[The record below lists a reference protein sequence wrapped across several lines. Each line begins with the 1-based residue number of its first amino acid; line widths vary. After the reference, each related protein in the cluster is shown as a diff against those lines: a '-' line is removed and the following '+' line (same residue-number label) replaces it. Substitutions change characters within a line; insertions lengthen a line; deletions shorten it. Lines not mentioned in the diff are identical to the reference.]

1 MNGLR
6 KLVITGVIAGVVSVG
21 FIASGLAQPSGHP
34 PMGGGMGMGAGKGS
48 GSGHPGM
55 MFSPS
60 FMKDELKLSV
70 DQIDKFKKLRNDYE
84 RESIRRSA
92 DIKIAE
98 MDLWDLFDK
107 KDMTADQVEKK
118 VREVEAKKTDFRV
131 YRFKQVST
139 MKTILTPD
147 QFEKFRSMGM
157 MMFGGGGRYGMGGGM
172 GMGMGMMGGQS
183 KAHGGYGKSG
193 YGEGGYGNDHG
204 SDEE

>member
-6 KLVITGVIAGVVSVG
+6 KVVITGVIVGVVSVG
-21 FIASGLAQPSGHP
+21 FTASGLAQPSGHP
-34 PMGGGMGMGAGKGS
+34 PMGSGKGMGMGAAKGPS
-48 GSGHPGM
+48 AGHPGM
-55 MFSPS
+55 LFSPT
-60 FMKDELKLSV
+60 FMKDELKLS
-70 DQIDKFKKLRNDYE
+70 DEQIDKFKKLRNDYE

-107 KDMTADQVEKK
+107 KDVTADQVDKK

-131 YRFKQVST
+131 YRFKQVLTIKT
-139 MKTILTPD
+139 MLAPD
-147 QFEKFRSMGM
+147 QFERFRSMGM

-183 KAHGGYGKSG
+183 KNHGGYGKGGSG
-193 YGEGGYGNDHG
+193 YEYNHG